1 MCVKKKLPA
10 IVQDAWVIG
19 GKIFF
24 RNDTGRIQVV
34 RYDNYVYWL
43 DMPWPAVARTSRTG
57 TPAYL
62 HSLATL
68 HHREALGY
76 PQPMPKYQNL
86 NEKLCPFKV
95 IFNEYCNSKIALKVK
110 INSDVSDKNHKMPP
124 TSESG
129 DFYAGSRL
137 LTPLSATTGL
147 SIDQVNFLV
156 CQLTA
161 LALGFPFRS
170 LCSASKAGSTTRHVV
185 ELGLGILL
193 VFFCFGYQIV
203 HLFALTTL
211 CYLLIQVNSKPYVP
225 QIVFIVAMGYL
236 AVCHI
241 YRMILDYGGYTLDI
255 TGPLMVAVQ
264 KVTSVSYALYDGTQ
278 QNEKDL
284 TPNMKSKAIKK
295 TPDALSF
302 YSFIFSFHSVMCGPT
317 IFYHDY
323 VAFVDGTCYSKPPDN
338 GNATSTSLKV
348 NIESWNILTTHWL
361 RHTVYERFS
370 PSIGTWAVF
379 MISAFWHGFYP
390 GYYIAFLTAAL
401 FTTAARLVRRNV
413 RPYFLQSAQ
422 HKICYDAV
430 TFLFTRFANCYFVFP
445 ICLLKFQISM
455 NVRRNVRGYF
465 QQSAQLRFFYDAVT
479 FIFTRLAN
487 CIMVVPF
494 VMLDIEHSLLIY
506 TSLFWWL
513 HILSAG
519 VIVYFNFIQPIVRP
533 ARKDRE
539 AKKE

>member
-1 MCVKKKLPA
+1 
-10 IVQDAWVIG
+10 
-19 GKIFF
+19 
-24 RNDTGRIQVV
+24 
-34 RYDNYVYWL
+34 
-43 DMPWPAVARTSRTG
+43 
-57 TPAYL
+57 
-62 HSLATL
+62 
-68 HHREALGY
+68 
-76 PQPMPKYQNL
+76 
-86 NEKLCPFKV
+86 
-95 IFNEYCNSKIALKVK
+95 
-110 INSDVSDKNHKMPP
+110 MPP

-338 GNATSTSLKV
+338 GNADQVPSPVAEMCKKLVFAVILGALMMCENLVAPWQALTGDSFLHESSWGYRMIYILISMSMHRPMYYFAWKLAEAVNNSCGLGFSGYDEAGNSKWNLLDNVDIWNLETSTSLKV

-401 FTTAARLVRRNV
+401 FTTAARL
-413 RPYFLQSAQ
+413 
-422 HKICYDAV
+422 
-430 TFLFTRFANCYFVFP
+430 
-445 ICLLKFQISM
+445 
-455 NVRRNVRGYF
+455 VRRNVRGYF